1 MKKYQEIYNDLKEK
15 IRTNVYPAETSLP
28 TEQQLQEMYQVS
40 RDTVRKA
47 LAILTER
54 GMIQKVQGRGSLVL
68 KQELLNFPISGL
80 TSYQELTDALQ
91 LQSDTAV
98 VDLELITVNNN
109 LSQLTGFEPFSK
121 VWKIVRIRSIDGKVS
136 VVDTDYLSSDIV
148 PKMDKE
154 IAKGSIYQYL
164 EKELKLDISYAQK
177 EITVDGEPVK
187 LTPIEYNILLLLV
200 KNQGKVFSIDQIY
213 ESIWNEDA
221 IGVDNTVAVHIRHI
235 REKIEINPKEPRYL
249 KVVWGVGYK
258 IEKL

>member
-98 VDLELITVNNN
+98 VDLELITVNSN

-121 VWKIVRIRSIDGKVS
+121 SWKIVRTRSIDGKVS

-177 EITVDGEPVK
+177 EITVEPTSWEERELMK
-187 LTPIEYNILLLLV
+187 TQDDYLV
-200 KNQGKVFSIDQIY
+200 LIKSRVFLGDTRQFQYTESKHKIDKFRF
-213 ESIWNEDA
+213 
-221 IGVDNTVAVHIRHI
+221 VDFARRKHS
-235 REKIEINPKEPRYL
+235 L
-249 KVVWGVGYK
+249 
-258 IEKL
+258 

>member
-98 VDLELITVNNN
+98 VDLELITVNSN

-121 VWKIVRIRSIDGKVS
+121 VW
-136 VVDTDYLSSDIV
+136 
-148 PKMDKE
+148 
-154 IAKGSIYQYL
+154 
-164 EKELKLDISYAQK
+164 
-177 EITVDGEPVK
+177 
-187 LTPIEYNILLLLV
+187 
-200 KNQGKVFSIDQIY
+200 
-213 ESIWNEDA
+213 
-221 IGVDNTVAVHIRHI
+221 
-235 REKIEINPKEPRYL
+235 
-249 KVVWGVGYK
+249 
-258 IEKL
+258 